1 MRLAYASMMQM
12 LAAQQS
18 AEKCLL
24 AETGLN
30 LSAKSR

>member
-18 AEKCLL
+18 KAPKNAYCQ
-24 AETGLN
+24 
-30 LSAKSR
+30 RQD